1 MSYLNIISL
10 GAPDMGNIFSRIV
23 IAIIEAT
30 SSIAIGIIIF
40 TLILKVITLPFDYYS
55 RASMRKNSLIM
66 EEMRPELE
74 RLQKQY
80 ANDKA
85 LYNQKMMALYKKN
98 NYSMLGSCLSLIVTM
113 VVFILAIN
121 AFNNASKYE
130 NSKYFYEMSIS
141 YNNVVYKG
149 IEADGDY
156 ITFNEENNTLI
167 INDQKLYNEVFSD
180 GEYIKDTEKTIPSK
194 NSEFDITVN
203 FTDNETAGYYY
214 TLKTTNGYILYTKYF
229 SIKDNVAD
237 FNNGSV
243 KYSVLEENLTNEK
256 IKSEANNYLVL
267 DGNEY
272 TGSTQEDANYF
283 ITGIR
288 QTVAANSF
296 RNTKKKFLWV
306 KNIWEKDLPF
316 SHPVNETPETINNA
330 GGCACKKTPYIGNEN
345 YAELTAKLGTEK
357 TQANGYFILCV
368 LSAGVSLLLQLVT
381 SKSQKAQME
390 LQSVDGQAAQTQK
403 MMTYFMPIMMA
414 VFSFMFTA
422 SFSIY
427 MIVSSI
433 ISIVSTIVINKIVD
447 KKYKK
452 QTATN
457 AGGTAEVVSGRVY
470 NPPVKTKE
478 ETQKEKEKKKKQ
490 AEPQYGDF
498 ITGPV
503 GKKKRK

>member
-1 MSYLNIISL
+1 MSYLDIISL
-10 GAPDMGNIFSRIV
+10 GVPDAGNLFSRIV

-30 SSIAIGIIIF
+30 SSIAIGIVIF
-40 TLILKVITLPFDYYS
+40 TLLLKVITLPFDYYS

-141 YNNVVYKG
+141 YNNVIYKG
-149 IEADGDY
+149 IDADGDY
-156 ITFNEENNTLI
+156 ITFNEENNTLTV
-167 INDQKLYNEVFSD
+167 NDQKLYSEVFAD
-180 GEYIKDTEKTIPSK
+180 GVYVKDTEKTIPTE
-194 NSEFDITVN
+194 NGDFNITVN

-229 SIKDNVAD
+229 SINENVAD
-237 FNNGSV
+237 FNNGNV
-243 KYSVLEENLTNEK
+243 KYSVIEENLTNDK
-256 IKSEANNYLVL
+256 IKSEANNNLLL
-267 DGNEY
+267 DGKAY
-272 TGSTQEDANYF
+272 TGSTQEEAVSF

-288 QTVAANSF
+288 QTVAANTY

-316 SHPVNETPETINNA
+316 SHPVSETPETINNA
-330 GGCACKKTPYIGNEN
+330 GGCACKKTTYINN
-345 YAELTAKLGTEK
+345 DKYAELTAKLGTEK

-368 LSAGVSLLLQLVT
+368 LSAGVSLLLQIVT

-427 MIVSSI
+427 MIVSSV
-433 ISIVSTIVINKIVD
+433 ISIGSTITINKIVD

-452 QTATN
+452 KTATTAN
-457 AGGTAEVVSGRVY
+457 GTAEVVRGRVY
-470 NPPVKTKE
+470 TPPVKTKE
-478 ETQKEKEKKKKQ
+478 EIEKEKQKKKKQ

-503 GKKKRK
+503 KKKRK